1 MKNELKLLGE
11 SMVNGKEIKT
21 IEGGFGEGQKCITVQ
36 DIASQHEVETKDIN
50 RLINRN
56 KEKFTNDELLDLLED
71 EGSKVT
77 ASHLNLITGRAQK
90 YCYIL
95 SQRGYIK
102 LVSMMAN
109 DNSKKWEVMN
119 YLINDYFNMKT
130 IIKQAQDSYLIE
142 DPIKRAERWIEEQKE
157 KQRIEEE
164 NKILAPKADYTDRV
178 LQAEGLITTTLI
190 AKDFGLSAR
199 KLNDILN
206 KEGIQ
211 YKQGRTWV
219 LYSKYQDKGYTQ
231 TVTDKEGHINRKW
244 TQAGK
249 KFIVELLQSLG
260 YTLNNEK

>member
-1 MKNELKLLGE
+1 MEQLEQRITSMELCELINKLRVEEKGE
-11 SMVNGKEIKT
+11 EAKQIKHCDLMRK
-21 IEGGFGEGQKCITVQ
+21 IKK
-36 DIASQHEVETKDIN
+36 EVETMEKLDLNAERNISLGEYKDQNNQSRSCYSLNASGMRQILN
-50 RLINRN
+50 SESTYVRVKTEEYIAKLEKENN
-56 KEKFTNDELLDLLED
+56 KLKEK
-71 EGSKVT
+71 V
-77 ASHLNLITGRAQK
+77 
-90 YCYIL
+90 
-95 SQRGYIK
+95 
-102 LVSMMAN
+102 
-109 DNSKKWEVMN
+109 
-119 YLINDYFNMKT
+119 
-130 IIKQAQDSYLIE
+130 QDSYLIE

-219 LYSKYQDKGYTQ
+219 LYSKYQDKGYSQ
-231 TVTDKEGHINRKW
+231 TTTDKEGHVNMKW

-249 KFIVELLQSLG
+249 KFIVELLQGLG
-260 YTLNNEK
+260 YVLNNEKLIKNIF

>member
-1 MKNELKLLGE
+1 
-11 SMVNGKEIKT
+11 
-21 IEGGFGEGQKCITVQ
+21 
-36 DIASQHEVETKDIN
+36 
-50 RLINRN
+50 
-56 KEKFTNDELLDLLED
+56 
-71 EGSKVT
+71 
-77 ASHLNLITGRAQK
+77 
-90 YCYIL
+90 
-95 SQRGYIK
+95 
-102 LVSMMAN
+102 
-109 DNSKKWEVMN
+109 MN

-211 YKQGRTWV
+211 YKQGRTWWHRCI
-219 LYSKYQDKGYTQ
+219 LSIRPPKC
-231 TVTDKEGHINRKW
+231 
-244 TQAGK
+244 
-249 KFIVELLQSLG
+249 FSLG
-260 YTLNNEK
+260 RQCNLSIKI

>member
-1 MKNELKLLGE
+1 
-11 SMVNGKEIKT
+11 
-21 IEGGFGEGQKCITVQ
+21 
-36 DIASQHEVETKDIN
+36 
-50 RLINRN
+50 
-56 KEKFTNDELLDLLED
+56 
-71 EGSKVT
+71 
-77 ASHLNLITGRAQK
+77 
-90 YCYIL
+90 
-95 SQRGYIK
+95 
-102 LVSMMAN
+102 
-109 DNSKKWEVMN
+109 MN

-219 LYSKYQDKGYTQ
+219 LYSKYQDKGYSQ
-231 TVTDKEGHINRKW
+231 TTTDKEGHVNMKW

-249 KFIVELLQSLG
+249 KFIVELLQGLG
-260 YTLNNEK
+260 YVLNNEK